1 MKNMI
6 VFGDNHEYP
15 DYLKFLLQTK
25 YSIKTLEILIQ
36 KTSINMLQEEKNKK
50 KYNIDYERHII
61 NLE

>member
-25 YSIKTLEILIQ
+25 YSIKTLEILIE
-36 KTSINMLQEEKNKK
+36 KTSNNMLQEKK
-50 KYNIDYERHII
+50 KKKS
-61 NLE
+61 